1 MSAFLGKIHYWL
13 YNKIQIHEKFIE
25 DIIDLSKSKGYDS
38 ETLLN
43 ESYSKFGPPVKGEL
57 EEKIDH
63 ANIHG
68 WLQGRIVS
76 VESRLAYIV
85 TELLKENVVSKEEI
99 GNIFYENGK
108 DTMKNLALEEI
119 ALEDI
124 FNLIFDYMIE
134 GMPCDRVNEVTYS
147 SEDVFEWRT
156 LIDIHKE
163 YWDDVKGDVE
173 NFYYFRDSWINGF
186 LSENSTQYKYTRT
199 KDGINTIRK
208 V

>member
-25 DIIDLSKSKGYDS
+25 DIIDLSKRKGYDS

-43 ESYSKFGPPVKGEL
+43 ESYSKFGSPVKGDL
-57 EEKIDH
+57 EDQIDH

-85 TELLKENVVSKEEI
+85 TELLKKNVVSKEEV

-108 DTMKNLALEEI
+108 DTMKNLALEEVD
-119 ALEDI
+119 LEDM

-134 GMPCDRVNEVTYS
+134 GMPCDRVSEVTDS
-147 SEDVFEWRT
+147 SENVFEWRT
-156 LIDIHKE
+156 LMDIHKE
-163 YWDDVKGDVE
+163 YWDDVEGDVE
-173 NFYYFRDSWINGF
+173 NYYYF
-186 LSENSTQYKYTRT
+186 
-199 KDGINTIRK
+199 
-208 V
+208 